1 MRFFILSILTII
13 CVELSGQ
20 LRYEDQVRIKEA
32 QQISYQ
38 LGGLIWSGY
47 NDPPFSILY
56 ITDEYEYLIEH
67 YYQPD
72 DFERMEYDTII
83 HSTLHRRKTQMN
95 KGFLATFPF
104 AGLNTIVIGTPENTG
119 LNSTEWIIT
128 LLHERF
134 HQYQYSSPKYMIE
147 TNELGLS
154 NGDETG
160 MWQLNYPFPYK
171 NPQVVKSYNE
181 YTEALYAAVKAID
194 TEQWITLK
202 DKFLKQ
208 RQAFKESL
216 SPNDYKYISFQWY
229 QEGIARY
236 TEYAFLE
243 RIVEEY
249 EPTEEVKSLGDF
261 VPFDSYKKEFFEKH
275 IESVRNLKLEEVGR
289 ITVYDVGFAEAL
301 ILRELNPDWDR
312 NYLKKKFDLE
322 KLY

>member
-1 MRFFILSILTII
+1 
-13 CVELSGQ
+13 
-20 LRYEDQVRIKEA
+20 
-32 QQISYQ
+32 
-38 LGGLIWSGY
+38 
-47 NDPPFSILY
+47 
-56 ITDEYEYLIEH
+56 
-67 YYQPD
+67 
-72 DFERMEYDTII
+72 
-83 HSTLHRRKTQMN
+83 
-95 KGFLATFPF
+95 
-104 AGLNTIVIGTPENTG
+104 
-119 LNSTEWIIT
+119 
-128 LLHERF
+128 
-134 HQYQYSSPKYMIE
+134 MIE